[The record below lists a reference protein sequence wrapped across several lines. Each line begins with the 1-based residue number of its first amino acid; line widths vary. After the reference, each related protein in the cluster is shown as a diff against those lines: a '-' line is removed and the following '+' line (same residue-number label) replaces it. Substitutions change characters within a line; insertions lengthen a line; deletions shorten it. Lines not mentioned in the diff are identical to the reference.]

1 MFFKYYYILN
11 TEKNISIFIME
22 KSYGEKKLVK
32 KIKTKSGPSTAFAQ
46 LKILSTYILTVY
58 VSTHSEP
65 EY

>member
-22 KSYGEKKLVK
+22 KSYGEKK
-32 KIKTKSGPSTAFAQ
+32 IGEEKTKSGPSTAFAQ